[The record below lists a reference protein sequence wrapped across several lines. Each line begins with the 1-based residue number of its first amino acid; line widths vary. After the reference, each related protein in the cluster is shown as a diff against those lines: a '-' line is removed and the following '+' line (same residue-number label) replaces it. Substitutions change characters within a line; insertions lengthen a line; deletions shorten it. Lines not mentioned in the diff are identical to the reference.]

1 MDKQLM
7 LLDDGKFYI
16 ERNCNGEAAT
26 TNGLLFR
33 RYPISPTTPGG
44 YECVGG
50 YERCTAGEWGAWI
63 NVPYDEATDR
73 DCRD

>member
-1 MDKQLM
+1 MDTHLM
-7 LLDDGKFYI
+7 LLDDGKYYI

-33 RYPISPTTPGG
+33 RCLISPTTPGG

-50 YERCTAGEWGAWI
+50 YEQCTGGEWCAWI
-63 NVPYDEATDR
+63 WRSN
-73 DCRD
+73 

>member
-1 MDKQLM
+1 MDKHLV

-33 RYPISPTTPGG
+33 RCLISPTTPPPVYHDHG
-44 YECVGG
+44 
-50 YERCTAGEWGAWI
+50 
-63 NVPYDEATDR
+63 
-73 DCRD
+73 